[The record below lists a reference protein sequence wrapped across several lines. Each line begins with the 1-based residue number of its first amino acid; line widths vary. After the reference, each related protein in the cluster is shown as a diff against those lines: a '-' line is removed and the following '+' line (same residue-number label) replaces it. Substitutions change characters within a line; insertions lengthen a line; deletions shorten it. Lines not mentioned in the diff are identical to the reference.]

1 MRSFKSLLIPLII
14 MVLLVIGV
22 IVYFVVSSSSGT
34 NESLPTENV
43 NAFIAQTKLL
53 DTITVSSKEPS
64 SPNVCVKIE
73 NANDFSF
80 NASYEGE
87 DKDPDASYSS
97 SKLTDY
103 VSSMS
108 LFSGTLISSGM
119 SLAEYGLDDPLYTVT
134 YNYTTGESHTV
145 NIGNPTPDGL
155 SCYINV
161 DGGSSVYAVPFLKAQ
176 YAGYTG
182 IDFIESR
189 ILDLDYINIRT
200 IRFQRTSD
208 DLDITCDVDYD
219 KMSETAAFHVVEPF
233 IIDASENFAT
243 LVGYV
248 AKLEITSFVEDINPD
263 NIRSYG
269 LDKPAF
275 TFVFTN
281 NDGSSVEVDLS
292 SNMAGYYYGNIK
304 GSSDYFKVSDSKI
317 KLLEAPVLSLLEPY
331 VAYYTASEL
340 SSVKGSYKDN
350 EFVFALDVGDTEAIS
365 DDGADVM
372 LDGRNAKIFNS
383 EGRSYCAMFFES
395 LACMDIGGI
404 DLGARPEYKDPVC
417 SLSFISRDY
426 NTKKIDFVARTSD
439 SYHVFVNGEYSGFYV
454 FDKVLFNNGG
464 QDTYSYGVWEAYKL
478 LNDAIS
484 NNINGVYDIP

>member
-1 MRSFKSLLIPLII
+1 MRSFKSLLVPLII
-14 MVLLVIGV
+14 MVLLVVGV
-22 IVYFVVSSSSGT
+22 IVYFIASSSGSG
-34 NESLPTENV
+34 EPLPTENV
-43 NAFIAQTKLL
+43 DAFVAQTGIL
-53 DTITVSSKEPS
+53 DNITVAGKGASAPKVRIKVES
-64 SPNVCVKIE
+64 V
-73 NANDFSF
+73 NDFSF
-80 NASYEGE
+80 SASYEGD
-87 DKDPDASYSS
+87 DKDPSASYSS

-108 LFSGTLISSGM
+108 IFSGTLISSDM
-119 SLAEYGLDDPLYTVT
+119 NLAEYGLDAPDYVVT
-134 YNYTTGESHTV
+134 YNYKTGESHTV
-145 NIGNPTPDGL
+145 NIGSLTPDGK

-161 DGGSSVYAVPFLKAQ
+161 DGGSSVYAVPALKAQ
-176 YAGYTG
+176 YASYGSK
-182 IDFIESR
+182 DFIESK
-189 ILDLDYINIRT
+189 ILDLDYSNMKT
-200 IRFQRTSD
+200 VRFLRKAD
-208 DLDITCDVDYD
+208 DLDIACDVDYD
-219 KMSETAAFHVVEPF
+219 QASETASFHVVEPY

-243 LVGYV
+243 LVGFV
-248 AKLEITSFVEDINPD
+248 AKLEVTSFVDDITPE
-263 NIRSYG
+263 NIGSYG

-281 NDGSSVEVDLS
+281 KDGSSQEVCLS
-292 SNMAGYYYGNIK
+292 SNMAGYYYGYIK

-317 KLLEAPVLSLLEPY
+317 KLLEAPVLSLLESY

-340 SSVKGSYKDN
+340 SSVKGSYKDTD
-350 EFVFALDVGDTEAIS
+350 FVFALDVGDTEAIS
-365 DDGADVM
+365 DDGADVT

-395 LACMDIGGI
+395 LACMEIGGI
-404 DLGARPEYKDPVC
+404 DLGAKPEYKDPLC
-417 SLSFISRDY
+417 SISFISKDY
-426 NTKKIDFVARTSD
+426 NTKKIEFVERTSD